1 MSPSGEATGMY
12 FYPRIR
18 KTPYHE
24 ATLRYGCKVFTVYN
38 HMFHPIGYT
47 DPLDEYARLT
57 NDVTL
62 WDVAVERILEITGP
76 DAFAFTNYL
85 TPRDLS
91 KCAVGECKYVILTD
105 QDGGIVNDPV
115 LLRLGKNHF
124 WLALADSDA
133 LLWAKGVAS
142 QTGHDVRIREPDVS
156 PLQVQGPKSKPLIR
170 DLFGKKV
177 ADIPYYR
184 FVETKLDGMPLV
196 VSRTGWSG
204 EVGYEVYLQDSSRG
218 DELWERIMAAG
229 APYNIAAIAPSEIH
243 RVEAGIL
250 NYQAD
255 MTLEINPYEVGL
267 SWLVDEGKKAD
278 YVGKKAL
285 ARIKKA
291 GVTRKLVGVEI
302 EGERVPGPSQHNEG
316 RWPVL
321 HRGKVVGYVPDAV
334 YSSRLKKNI
343 GYAMVPIEHGR
354 LGTKLS
360 VVVPDRGERTLTVVR
375 KPFVDPSKDIP
386 KS

>member
-1 MSPSGEATGMY
+1 MDTSGNLAGMY

-24 ATLRYGCKVFTVYN
+24 ATLRYGCRSFTVYN
-38 HMFHPIGYT
+38 HMYHPIAYT
-47 DPLDEYARLT
+47 NPVDEYGRLC

-76 DAFAFTNYL
+76 DAFRFANYL
-85 TPRDLS
+85 TPRDLT
-91 KCAVGECKYVILTD
+91 KCAVGQCKYVVLVD

-115 LLRLGKNHF
+115 FLRLGRNHC

-133 LLWAKGVAS
+133 LLWAKGVAVHS
-142 QTGHDVRIREPDVS
+142 KMRVRLGEPDVS
-156 PLQVQGPKSKPLIR
+156 PLQVQGPKSKFVVR
-170 DLFGKKV
+170 DLFGPRI
-177 ADIPYYR
+177 ADMPYYHFAR
-184 FVETKLDGMPLV
+184 TNLDGMPLV

-204 EVGYEVYLQDSSRG
+204 EIGYEVYLQDGGRG

-229 APYNIAAIAPSEIH
+229 RPYDIAVIAPSEI
-243 RVEAGIL
+243 RRIEAGIL

-255 MTLEINPYEVGL
+255 MTLENNPYEVGL
-267 SWLVDEGKKAD
+267 GWLIDEGKKAD
-278 YVGKKAL
+278 YIGKKAL
-285 ARIKKA
+285 ARIRRKGPK
-291 GVTRKLVGVEI
+291 RKLVGVEI
-302 EGERVPGPSQHNEG
+302 EGEPVPGESQHNEG

-321 HRGKVVGYVPDAV
+321 RDGKRIGYVPDAV
-334 YSSRLKKNI
+334 YSPRLKKNI
-343 GYAMVPIEHGR
+343 GYANVPIELAK
-354 LGTKLS
+354 LGTRLS
-360 VVVPDRGERTLTVVR
+360 VVVPDGGERRMIVVR